1 MSKIGD
7 LFYEVVYNINDTGLK
22 RVDNTTEK
30 VGKQFK
36 KTGKEADDLG
46 KKVKKVGQGA
56 GKGKDDFK
64 GLGEEVENTGE
75 KIKKVKGHYGDLKS
89 FIGDMTTG
97 LSFGAGLSIVGNTIK
112 DSIGE
117 YAEYDD
123 SLRKTGAKI
132 SATNEQMLELSKST
146 REVAREYNANP
157 LTVSDAQE
165 FLALAGY
172 SFEQIQQASPLIIQA
187 QKATGESMQLVSDIA
202 TDTASA
208 YGYMADELDYVT
220 DRMVLTTSKFNTDFA
235 QMGEAMKYVAPIAKQ
250 ARLEFS
256 DLNAY
261 IGVLANSGTKGSSAG
276 TALRQ
281 IFLKLQ
287 SPTQLATRL
296 LKKYNIQLYDTK
308 GNFVGVNESMLRM
321 EKGLKRATEKEKA
334 FFYQQMFGSESMS
347 ALKIILDTGV
357 ESIIKF
363 GDEIDLATGKTKEMA
378 NFMEQ
383 GLGGSFRKIENRL
396 ADLKLEIGETFELP
410 AKYGLELGSGILDN
424 ARIEVEKNNKIGYI
438 TTGALDLYK
447 DLVGTGFKIG
457 KKGSDLF
464 FDYAGFGI
472 LRPIKNGVS
481 NYLEERGKKVET
493 DLKFN
498 DDNLLTP
505 KPFPK
510 PFEQIGYKLGESFSE
525 NTLKEKFSAILN
537 QEQPINNLPYNFNI
551 TLQIGDT
558 GKSIIDEN
566 TNNLAEFFKSNEAKT
581 ELESFFNSFLRRS
594 FKKVRTNY

>member
-7 LFYEVVYNINDTGLK
+7 LFYEVVYKLDDTGLK
-22 RVDNTTEK
+22 RVDNTTEEI
-30 VGKQFK
+30 GKRFK
-36 KTGKEADDLG
+36 KTGKEVDELG
-46 KKVKKVGQGA
+46 KKIENIGNGS
-56 GKGKDDFK
+56 GKGI
-64 GLGEEVENTGE
+64 EELGE
-75 KIKKVKGHYGDLKS
+75 KIENVGAKIKKTKENFGELTTFVSDLTS
-89 FIGDMTTG
+89 
-97 LSFGAGLSIVGNTIK
+97 GLSIGAGATAVGELVKTSISDYIK
-112 DSIGE
+112 
-117 YAEYDD
+117 YDD

-132 SATNEQMLELSKST
+132 QATNEQMIKLSEST
-146 REVAREYNANP
+146 REVGRRFNANP
-157 LTVSDAQE
+157 LIVSDAQE
-165 FLALAGY
+165 YLALAGY
-172 SFEQIQQASPLIIQA
+172 SLEQIQQASPLIIQA

-208 YGYMADELDYVT
+208 YGYMANELDYVT

-235 QMGEAMKYVAPIAKQ
+235 QIGEAMKYVAPIAKQ

-287 SPTQLATRL
+287 SPTQLATKL
-296 LKKYNIQLYDTK
+296 LKKYKIELYDTK
-308 GNFVGVNESMLRM
+308 GNFVGVNESILRM

-383 GLGGSFRKIENRL
+383 GLGGSLRKIENRL

-410 AKYGLELGSGILDN
+410 AKYGLELGTKILDET
-424 ARIEVEKNNKIGYI
+424 RYEIEKNNKISYI
-438 TTGALDLYK
+438 TTGALDIYK
-447 DLVGTGFKIG
+447 DLVGTGFEIG

-505 KPFPK
+505 KPF
-510 PFEQIGYKLGESFSE
+510 EQIGYKLGENFSE
-525 NTLKEKFSAILN
+525 NTLKEKYSAILN
-537 QEQPINNLPYNFNI
+537 QEQSINNLPYNFNI
-551 TLQIGDT
+551 TLNIGDT
-558 GKSIIDEN
+558 GRSIIDEN
-566 TNNLAEFFKSNEAKT
+566 ANNLASLLKSDETKT
-581 ELESFFNSFLRRS
+581 ELESFFNKLLSRS
-594 FKKVRTNY
+594 MKKVGNNY

>member
-7 LFYEVVYNINDTGLK
+7 LFYEVAYKLDDTGLK
-22 RVDNTTEK
+22 KIDTTTEK

-36 KTGKEADDLG
+36 KTGKEADELG
-46 KKVKKVGQGA
+46 KEINKVGQGA
-56 GKGKDDFK
+56 ERVKEHFK
-64 GLGEEVENTGE
+64 GIGDEVETTGL
-75 KIKKVKGHYGDLKS
+75 KMKKSKDNYGDFKS

-97 LSFGAGLSIVGNTIK
+97 LSFGAGLSIVGDTIK
-112 DSIGE
+112 DSVVE

-132 SATNEQMLELSKST
+132 SATNEQMLKLSEST

-235 QMGEAMKYVAPIAKQ
+235 QMGEALKYVAPIAKQ

-261 IGVLANSGTKGSSAG
+261 IGVLANSGTKGSQAG
-276 TALRQ
+276 TSLRQ

-287 SPTQLATRL
+287 SPTQSATRL
-296 LKKYNIQLYDTK
+296 LKKYNIELYDTK

-321 EKGLKRATEKEKA
+321 EKGLKRATEQEKS
-334 FFYQQMFGSESMS
+334 FFYQQMFGTESMS
-347 ALKIILDTGV
+347 ALKIILETGI
-357 ESIIKF
+357 ENIIKF
-363 GDEIDLATGKTKEMA
+363 GDEIELATGKTKEMA

-383 GLGGSFRKIENRL
+383 GLGGSFRKLENRL

-410 AKYGLELGSGILDN
+410 AKYGLNLGSEILDN
-424 ARIEVEKNNKIGYI
+424 TRIEVEKNNKLGYI
-438 TTGALDLYK
+438 TTGAMDMYK
-447 DLVGTGFKIG
+447 DLVETGFKIG
-457 KKGSDLF
+457 KKGVDLF

-472 LRPIKNGVS
+472 LRPIRRGIGG
-481 NYLEERGKKVET
+481 YFEERGRQVET
-493 DLKFN
+493 DLAFN
-498 DDNLLTP
+498 NDIVSDF
-505 KPFPK
+505 KPL
-510 PFEQIGYKLGESFSE
+510 EQLGYKLGGNFSE
-525 NTLKEKFSAILN
+525 NILKEKYSAILN

-551 TLQIGDT
+551 TLQIGENGT
-558 GKSIIDEN
+558 NIINEN
-566 TNNLAEFFKSNEAKT
+566 NNNLAEFLKSNEAKT
-581 ELESFFNSFLRRS
+581 ELESFFNDFLNRS
-594 FKKVRTNY
+594 MKKVGTSY